1 MKKTSKFLFSM
12 LIILG
17 VYVAAI
23 FIAEYFIE
31 KKVNA
36 EYDLEYSQFNLSLS
50 TSLKV
55 KDLHF
60 IQDGIDLKAEK
71 LRVDLGLWSTLL
83 SDKTVIDQA
92 DLYNAKLNYTIP
104 QEKEPKNSDSKSS
117 KIELN
122 HVSLEEF
129 NAIVL
134 KGKDTIAKIANV
146 NLELTNPLNENL
158 DTSNIDFFKMDE
170 LHFRLDKIQDLSV
183 YNFDYVNDDFDID
196 SLSIDSDYTKE
207 NYISQL
213 SKEKDLITMKSYGLH
228 FNNFSFNVTSEKL
241 SQIAFKSINIDS
253 SQTLIYRD
261 KTIADD
267 KSIKKTYGQKLQN
280 LDFDLS
286 IDKISVDDSQLTY
299 SEKLNQKKTSQIVL
313 KDLNVK
319 LNNFHNLENK
329 SDQHMKLIG
338 SFSLSPDSE
347 LDVGIDYNQ
356 FADVETFQ
364 LDLNAKNINTKA
376 LNQIMKPTMN
386 FGMEG
391 YFEMIKAKMISNNNA
406 QGVFNLTAKDI
417 ELTMYSD
424 SGREK
429 KIMSFMAN
437 KLLNNNISEEIEI
450 EKVERNPTK
459 SMWNF
464 IWNYIKSGLTK
475 ILL

>member
-104 QEKEPKNSDSKSS
+104 QEKKSKNSNSKSS
-117 KIELN
+117 KIDVN
-122 HVSLEEF
+122 HIYLEKF
-129 NAIVL
+129 NAIII
-134 KGKDTIAKIANV
+134 KEKDTIAEIANA
-146 NLELTNPLNENL
+146 NFELSDPLSENFN
-158 DTSNIDFFKMDE
+158 TSNIDFFSMDE

-183 YNFDYVNDDFDID
+183 YNFDYANDGFDID

-228 FNNFSFNVTSEKL
+228 FNNFSFNVTSKKL
-241 SQIAFKSINIDS
+241 NQIAFKNIAIDS

-406 QGVFNLTAKDI
+406 QGIFNLTAKDI

-437 KLLNNNISEEIEI
+437 KLLNNNISEEVEI

>member
-1 MKKTSKFLFSM
+1 MKNKSKYLFSI

-17 VYVAAI
+17 VYVAAV

-31 KKVNA
+31 KKVNN
-36 EYDLEYSQFNLSLS
+36 EYDLEYSQFNLSL
-50 TSLKV
+50 TTNLKV
-55 KDLHF
+55 ENLHF
-60 IQDGIDLKAEK
+60 IQDGIDLKAESIK
-71 LRVDLGLWSTLL
+71 VNLDLWSTIF

-104 QEKEPKNSDSKSS
+104 QEKESKNSDSKSS

-134 KGKDTIAKIANV
+134 IGKDTIAKIANV

-183 YNFDYVNDDFDID
+183 YNFDYANNGFDID
-196 SLSIDSDYTKE
+196 SLHIDSDYTKE
-207 NYISQL
+207 NYTNQL

-228 FNNFSFNVTSEKL
+228 FNNFSFDVTSKKL
-241 SQIAFKSINIDS
+241 NQIAFKNIAIDS

-376 LNQIMKPTMN
+376 LNQIMKPSMN
-386 FGMEG
+386 FGLEG
-391 YFEMIKAKMISNNNA
+391 YFEKINAKMVVNNNA
-406 QGVFNLTAKDI
+406 RGTFDLTAKDL

-450 EKVERNPTK
+450 EEVERNPTK
-459 SMWNF
+459 SIWNF